1 MFIWG
6 MCCVL
11 HQKKVMVVVLR
22 DEVQLESSSLPEH
35 MRLDIVAQT
44 FISEAFFMFG
54 GFFSPSGKVSICS
67 KKNNFLKEMFWLFCV
82 INDLG
87 CYKLH

>member
-1 MFIWG
+1 
-6 MCCVL
+6 
-11 HQKKVMVVVLR
+11 MVVVLR

-35 MRLDIVAQT
+35 IERDIVPKLLFQRL
-44 FISEAFFMFG
+44 FFFMFG
-54 GFFSPSGKVSICS
+54 GVFPPLVKFHLKILL
-67 KKNNFLKEMFWLFCV
+67 KNNFLKERFLVFCA

>member
-1 MFIWG
+1 M
-6 MCCVL
+6 L

-44 FISEAFFMFG
+44 FISEAFFIFG
-54 GFFSPSGKVSICS
+54 GFFPPLVKFQFAV
-67 KKNNFLKEMFWLFCV
+67 KK
-82 INDLG
+82 IIS
-87 CYKLH
+87 